1 MNATFKNFGVK
12 RIGLVQSETKK
23 ETNPEPKKKNEMK
36 SKKKQA

>member
-12 RIGLVQSETKK
+12 RIGLVQPETKK
-23 ETNPEPKKKNEMK
+23 EDKPEPKKKETK